1 MGNRK
6 LSKNFTLSELI
17 VSSTAKKYGIDN
29 TPNTTIE
36 SSLTILCN
44 RLLQPIREKYGKAII
59 VTSGYRCPA
68 LNARVGGSSTSQ
80 HVKGQAADIN
90 DGSGYKAGGEARYK
104 ANAELFDL
112 IYKMGGYDQLI
123 NEFPD
128 AQGRPQWVHVSYN
141 PSLRQQRGQTLVA
154 KKVNGKTI
162 YQQYK
167 K

>member
-1 MGNRK
+1 MATR
-6 LSKNFTLSELI
+6 LSNNFTLEEML

-29 TPNTTIE
+29 TPNSAIKAN
-36 SSLTILCN
+36 LTILCN
-44 RLLQPIREKYGKAII
+44 KLLQPIRDKYGKQIV
-59 VTSGYRCPA
+59 VTSGYRCQA
-68 LNARVGGSSTSQ
+68 LNARVGGSATSQ
-80 HVKGQAADIN
+80 HTRGMAADIN
-90 DGSGYKAGGEARYK
+90 DYSGYKSGGESRYI

-112 IYKMGGYDQLI
+112 IYKLGGYDQLI

-141 PSLRQQRGQTLVA
+141 PMLKKQRGQALVA

-162 YQQYK
+162 YKPYK